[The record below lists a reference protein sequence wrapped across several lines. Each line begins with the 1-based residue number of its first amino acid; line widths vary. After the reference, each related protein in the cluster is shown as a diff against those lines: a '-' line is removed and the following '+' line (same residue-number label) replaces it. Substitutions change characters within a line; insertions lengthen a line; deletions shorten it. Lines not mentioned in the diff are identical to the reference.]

1 MPVLPSSVLFVCTQ
15 NAIRSPMAEAML
27 KHLHGTHIFVQ
38 SAGVREGEIDPF
50 AVAVMEEAGIDL
62 SRHRSRTLEQL
73 DDTSFDLIVT
83 LSPEAHH
90 RALELTR
97 TTAADV
103 IYWPTIDPTHTE
115 GNRET
120 RLAAFRETRDT
131 LMRRIRE
138 TFPAED
144 GDGGGSGGESDGGGD
159 ST

>member
-1 MPVLPSSVLFVCTQ
+1 MGGLPTSVLFVCTQ

-27 KHLHGTHIFVQ
+27 KHLWGHRIYVQ

-50 AVAVMEEAGIDL
+50 AVAVMEEIGVDL
-62 SRHRSRTLEQL
+62 SRHRSRMLEDL
-73 DDTSFDLIVT
+73 EDEAFDLIVT

-103 IYWPTIDPTHTE
+103 VYWPTVDPAVVE

-120 RLAAFRETRDT
+120 RLAAFRETRDSLKT
-131 LMRRIRE
+131 RIEQAFPPE
-138 TFPAED
+138 TAP
-144 GDGGGSGGESDGGGD
+144 
-159 ST
+159 TV